1 MIEVEIAMIVAWWV
15 SVYHM
20 LIGGYL
26 VFLTERRTPFLIVI
40 GLVKGM
46 LGAAIYLVVRQP
58 LWMDTHAPTIPELI
72 IPITLVLLFAFSAIA
87 TYMIWALFDLDP
99 PQKRI
104 KVLYRCAKSWW
115 SRQRRRLK
123 K

>member
-1 MIEVEIAMIVAWWV
+1 MTEVTIAMIIAWWV
-15 SVYHM
+15 GVYHM
-20 LIGGYL
+20 MIGTYLI
-26 VFLTERRTPFLIVI
+26 FISERRTPFLAVI

-58 LWMDTHAPTIPELI
+58 LWVDTHAPTIPDLI
-72 IPITLVLLFAFSAIA
+72 LPVTLLLMFVFSTLV
-87 TYMIWALFDLDP
+87 TYLIWARFDLDP

-104 KVLYRCAKSWW
+104 RVLFRCAGNWW
-115 SRQRRRLK
+115 SRQHRRLK